1 MIRVH
6 LCVVLMVTAFATVA
20 TAAPADP
27 QSVRGTSGKI
37 VSTSGKAVSPAPVK
51 KGTADPNAI
60 ATEISRDPQQRAHV
74 EAMLPRGM
82 TLEQAT
88 AGFRNQWQFIAAL
101 NASQNHKIPFD
112 KLHKALMVD
121 GLSLGQAVQQ
131 LKGTS
136 LTARLN

>member
-1 MIRVH
+1 MIRIQ
-6 LCVVLMVTAFATVA
+6 LCAVLMVMAFATV
-20 TAAPADP
+20 TIAAPADP
-27 QSVRGTSGKI
+27 QSVRGTSGKAI
-37 VSTSGKAVSPAPVK
+37 TPAPVK

-101 NASQNHKIPFD
+101 NASQNHKIPFN
-112 KLHKALMVD
+112 KLHTALMVD

-131 LKGTS
+131 LKGAG
-136 LTARLN
+136 LNARLN

>member
-1 MIRVH
+1 MIRVQP
-6 LCVVLMVTAFATVA
+6 LAILMALAFATVT
-20 TAAPADP
+20 TAAPG
-27 QSVRGTSGKI
+27 QSVRGTSGK
-37 VSTSGKAVSPAPVK
+37 AVSQVSAK

-60 ATEISRDPQQRAHV
+60 ATQISRDPQQKAHV

-82 TLEQAT
+82 TLEQAS

-112 KLHKALMVD
+112 KLHAALMVD
-121 GLSLGQAVQQ
+121 GLSLGQAIQQ

-136 LTARLN
+136 HSTRG